1 MKIKKLTRNHVILLI
16 VINLTLKIFISPIYI
31 DPPYIPHDFSGY
43 IGTGKCMA
51 EGKYLMWDC
60 TSWATRVTPNSNF
73 GPVYS
78 IITMFW
84 YLTFGESFFM
94 FKVLSIMFDVL
105 NCIVF
110 YFILRMYFNKEKSF
124 YLSILFSLSFIT
136 IFSTAVLSNN
146 GPIFL
151 FFLFLSIYYMLNDRI
166 SLSAIFYSISIM
178 TKTIP
183 LSIFPILMLYIWK
196 KYGSSNGLKYAI
208 LSSVVA
214 LIIILPF
221 LFVVKLEDALFS
233 FIVFSKE
240 HSFYQASGQ
249 MSFFNILRLSTNIN
263 LMYLNKY
270 FLIGGY
276 LLTLLFIFLR
286 QMKNYEL
293 ELFRNI
299 NLIFVVGLLLGFY
312 LQPYYLY
319 NIFPF
324 FILYAGYNG
333 LISKNKYKFFY
344 AGTFLIVLSLIIFSI
359 IYRWGL
365 VDYSEMDR
373 LLLLLSTLLV
383 PLGSFYQLKTVQKSY
398 RTAWILI
405 ILAIVIFSE
414 LHAAPFEILPLDFF
428 GKWIDL
434 NKMKVAMSLFGDH
447 ITSKGKFLAYGIS
460 YGGSAMIMW
469 LGLIYFCYILLKDK
483 FKDKK
488 NII

>member
-1 MKIKKLTRNHVILLI
+1 MKIKKLTRNHLILLI

-73 GPVYS
+73 GPIYS
-78 IITMFW
+78 MITMFW

-124 YLSILFSLSFIT
+124 YLSILFSLSYIT

-166 SLSAIFYSISIM
+166 GLSAIFYSISIM
-178 TKTIP
+178 TKAIP
-183 LSIFPILMLYIWK
+183 LSIFPVLMFYVWK
-196 KYGSSNGLKYAI
+196 KYGSLKGLKYLI
-208 LSSVVA
+208 LSLAMV

-233 FIVFSKE
+233 FVFFSKE
-240 HSFYQASGQ
+240 PSGQ
-249 MSFFNILRLSTNIN
+249 MSFFNILRLSTDID

-276 LLTLLFIFLR
+276 FFTLLFIFLR
-286 QMKNYEL
+286 QSKNYEL

-324 FILYAGYNG
+324 FILYATYRG
-333 LISKNKYKFFY
+333 LISKNKYKFFCL
-344 AGTFLIVLSLIIFSI
+344 GTSLIVLSLIIYSI

-365 VDYSEMDR
+365 VEYSGMDR
-373 LLLLLSTLLV
+373 LFLVISTLLV
-383 PLGSFYQLKTVQKSY
+383 PLGTFYQLKTVQKNY
-398 RTAWILI
+398 RIAWILI
-405 ILAIVIFSE
+405 VLAIVMFSE

-428 GKWIDL
+428 SEWIDL
-434 NKMKVAMSLFGDH
+434 NRMKVVMSLFGDH
-447 ITSKGKFLAYGIS
+447 ITSKKRFLAYGIS
-460 YGGSAMIMW
+460 YGGSAVIMW
-469 LGLIYFCYILLKDK
+469 AGLIYYCYILLKDE

-488 NII
+488 NIT